1 MTRYQFRQLLGEH
14 DAQSFL
20 MENKPAADTYR
31 DILLNNIFLKM
42 KKDSFILD
50 SSEIKLIQ

>member
-1 MTRYQFRQLLGEH
+1 MTRYQFRQLSGEH

-20 MENKPAADTYR
+20 MENKPAADTHR